1 MNNSNKRIL
10 IVEDDPNF
18 GKILKEYLTLNDYD
32 IVLEKNGIETR
43 PIICGNMTKQP
54 GIKNINH
61 KVLGKLKGADEIMDK
76 GIFWGSSPGM
86 TKAEIYHV
94 VKTVNGF
101 FKSFNV

>member
-1 MNNSNKRIL
+1 ML
-10 IVEDDPNF
+10 
-18 GKILKEYLTLNDYD
+18 KIH
-32 IVLEKNGIETR
+32 LEKNGIETR

-61 KVLGKLKGADEIMDK
+61 KVIGKLKGADEIMDK